1 MSSTP
6 EDRGPYRL
14 AKLYALGYLSRE
26 DLIREL
32 QQWRY
37 VQESQSPLP
46 LHEDL
51 ADFVPGSFDEVTD
64 ASLDGL
70 IDEEIYELA
79 HQALKAQQLGSAA
92 VDD

>member
-1 MSSTP
+1 MTSTP

-14 AKLYALGYLSRE
+14 AKLYALGYLSRD

-37 VQESQSPLP
+37 VKEPQSSLP

-51 ADFVPGSFDEVTD
+51 INFVPGSFDEVQSALD
-64 ASLDGL
+64 DGL
-70 IDEEIYELA
+70 IDQAIYVLA
-79 HQALKAQQLGSAA
+79 LDALRSL
-92 VDD
+92 